1 MASILVHLTRGP
13 DDPNRAALAFLV
25 ARTAVEEGHTV
36 SMFLAADAV
45 QLVRDSTV
53 DALEGLGTG
62 RLREHVD
69 VLVAARAP
77 IYLSGQSSKARGLE
91 PGRDTTVPVELA
103 PPARLIQLV
112 LEHDRTLTY

>member
-13 DDPNRAALAFLV
+13 DDPNRASLAFLV

-45 QLVRDSTV
+45 QLVRDGTV

-62 RLREHVD
+62 RLRDHVD
-69 VLVAARAP
+69 VLVAAGVP
-77 IYLSGQSSKARGLE
+77 IYLSGQSSKARALE
-91 PGRDTTVPVELA
+91 PERDSTVPVQLA
-103 PPARLIQLV
+103 PPARLVQLV

>member
-13 DDPNRAALAFLV
+13 DDPSRAALAFLV

-36 SMFLAADAV
+36 SVFLAADAV
-45 QLVRDSTV
+45 QLVRDGTV

-62 RLREHVD
+62 RLRDHVD
-69 VLVAARAP
+69 VLVAAGVP
-77 IYLSGQSSKARGLE
+77 IYLSGQSSKARALAPE
-91 PGRDTTVPVELA
+91 RDTTIPVQLA
-103 PPARLIQLV
+103 PPTRLVQLL